1 MITKIKLFKMEQ
13 ITEKVNVKD
22 IVKGTTAK
30 FEYASCGVLY
40 YKVETDTHV
49 YIFPVD
55 MNEEGIG
62 TTRFEAEYKA
72 ITLMR
77 YVLKGIKNNTLVFY
91 PKQK

>member
-1 MITKIKLFKMEQ
+1 MEQ

-55 MNEEGIG
+55 MNEEGNG

-77 YVLKGIKNNTLVFY
+77 WIRKSIEREDIVVY
-91 PKQK
+91 PKVK

>member
-1 MITKIKLFKMEQ
+1 METTTK
-13 ITEKVNVKD
+13 VSVKD

-40 YKVETDTHV
+40 YKIENDTHV

-77 YVLKGIKNNTLVFY
+77 WIRKSIETEDIVVY
-91 PKQK
+91 PKVK

>member
-1 MITKIKLFKMEQ
+1 METTTK
-13 ITEKVNVKD
+13 VSVKD

-40 YKVETDTHV
+40 YKIENDTHV

-55 MNEEGIG
+55 MNERDDVG
-62 TTRFEAEYKA
+62 TTRFESEYKA

-77 YVLKGIKNNTLVFY
+77 YVNKAIKHGSLVFY
-91 PKQK
+91 QKQS